1 MFSGLKDRLFY
12 GWVIVAAFFL
22 AGATLWGI
30 RFSFGVFFK
39 SIESEFLL
47 TRAATSAIFS
57 VYMVFGSAF
66 ALLSGW
72 ALDRYGPRIILSV
85 MGLFAGLSL
94 LLTSQAHSAW
104 LLFVTYSLLLA
115 MGSSAAYVVTM
126 STTLKWF
133 DKKRGLALG
142 ITSSGGGLGLVVM
155 APLATYLVDSLGWR
169 GAFIVLGLMAWL
181 IVIPLSQLLRNSP
194 QEIGVLPDGIKS
206 AFPDTGL
213 PPVAV
218 TNNNPPPVGLS
229 LPQALKTRSFW
240 LIVITWVFF
249 ASAIFLVLTHIVP
262 HATDI
267 GFSAVEAAAVLSV
280 IGGANIG
287 GRVLMGAVSD
297 KIGRNRTTI
306 ICLLSQALALVWLIW
321 VRELWMLYL
330 FALIFGFAYGG
341 VGPSMAALIGDTF
354 GLNRIGVIMGALEV
368 GYGLGAAI
376 GPVIGGLVYDIS
388 NNYFLAFLIG
398 ALTLLVAVMAVA
410 LIRQEKPVALV

>member
-1 MFSGLKDRLFY
+1 M
-12 GWVIVAAFFL
+12 
-22 AGATLWGI
+22 
-30 RFSFGVFFK
+30 
-39 SIESEFLL
+39 
-47 TRAATSAIFS
+47 
-57 VYMVFGSAF
+57 
-66 ALLSGW
+66 
-72 ALDRYGPRIILSV
+72 
-85 MGLFAGLSL
+85 
-94 LLTSQAHSAW
+94 
-104 LLFVTYSLLLA
+104 
-115 MGSSAAYVVTM
+115 
-126 STTLKWF
+126 
-133 DKKRGLALG
+133 
-142 ITSSGGGLGLVVM
+142 VVM